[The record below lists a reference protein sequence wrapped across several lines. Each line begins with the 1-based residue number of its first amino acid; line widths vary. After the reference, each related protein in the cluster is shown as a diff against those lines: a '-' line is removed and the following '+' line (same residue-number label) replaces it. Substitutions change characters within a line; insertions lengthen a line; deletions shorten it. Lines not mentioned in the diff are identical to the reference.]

1 MIYIVFLEYPLKA
14 TWIDLQLCELYVKL
28 FTCMVILKLSLVGV
42 HVRTHMNI
50 RLAHVLVDDYVS
62 QVMDMEMLN

>member
-1 MIYIVFLEYPLKA
+1 MLMYSICSTLYLYEYSKVF
-14 TWIDLQLCELYVKL
+14 
-28 FTCMVILKLSLVGV
+28 LVGV

-62 QVMDMEMLN
+62 LVMDMRMSNNVGSCET